1 MGVRRAED
9 YDTTLSVADA
19 VEAADEIERL
29 RAERDEARAYLS
41 RLLQIRHPTV
51 EPLPDL
57 LGVCTQIDNA
67 LAGLLAER
75 DRLRE
80 AVQWFI
86 DNDETNQGDEPMPE
100 FGGQSWNEINAY
112 WIDGLTRARAALG
125 ETGHE

>member
-1 MGVRRAED
+1 MS
-9 YDTTLSVADA
+9 DTTDTSAEA
-19 VEAADEIERL
+19 VKRLIAETNGIPAFAPLNATL
-29 RAERDEARAYLS
+29 RA
-41 RLLQIRHPTV
+41 LLI
-51 EPLPDL
+51 
-57 LGVCTQIDNA
+57 
-67 LAGLLAER
+67 ER

-112 WIDGLTRARAALG
+112 WVDGLNRARAALK